1 MTLTVLHYSCLGG
14 LKVFMKND
22 ISGNLQNSKNI
33 IPDNRNN
40 GISSALDDSEW
51 NDLNVDKTVS

>member
-1 MTLTVLHYSCLGG
+1 MILTVLHYSCLGG

-33 IPDNRNN
+33 IPDNHNI
-40 GISSALDDSEW
+40 GISSALDDSE
-51 NDLNVDKTVS
+51 